1 MRGTTTAPNF
11 GIFYND
17 TAGSQIAANQAA
29 TVKARLMAV
38 GYTCQLLTAD
48 SALAARTLLAQ
59 RLERFDGLVVVGGDG
74 TLNTAMTAMFESG
87 CFVPLGLVP
96 SGRENLFAKRWQIAK
111 DVEKACQIIISGR
124 LKRVN
129 ASVINHQYVCHTTL
143 TIGTDPTAT
152 CHELEQEIP
161 FRGWKQLRWWL
172 NYLKH
177 SPKFSL
183 NYQFGN
189 EASQPIT
196 TRIFK
201 VNPYIISKGA
211 KYHEQ
216 RESNF
221 TVRYLNS
228 QPLVQMW
235 AVSRMMMTHS
245 LANGISHAQA
255 QTQLN
260 VTTKSDVD
268 MVKVMLDG
276 NIGPQLPLQMNIVR
290 DMYEVFLPSGNFI

>member
-1 MRGTTTAPNF
+1 MRGKTTAPNF

-38 GYTCQLLTAD
+38 GYTCQVLTAD
-48 SALAARTLLAQ
+48 SALAARKLLAQ
-59 RLERFDGLVVVGGDG
+59 RLDQFDGLVVVGGDG
-74 TLNTAMTAMFESG
+74 TLNTAMAAMFESG
-87 CFVPLGLVP
+87 CFVPLGLIP

-124 LKRVN
+124 LRKVS
-129 ASVINHQYVCHTTL
+129 ASVINQQYICHTTL
-143 TIGTDPTAT
+143 TIGTDPSAT
-152 CHELEQEIP
+152 YHELEDETP
-161 FRGWKQLRWWL
+161 FRGWKHLWWWL

-177 SPKFSL
+177 SPKFNL
-183 NYQFGN
+183 NYRFGN
-189 EASQPIT
+189 EDGQGIT

-201 VNPYIISKGA
+201 VNPYIISKGT
-211 KYHEQ
+211 KYHNKQ
-216 RESNF
+216 QSNF

-228 QPLVQMW
+228 QPIIQML

-245 LANGISHAQA
+245 LANGISHEHA

-260 VTTKSDVD
+260 ITTKSDVNI
-268 MVKVMLDG
+268 VKVMLDG
-276 NIGPQLPLQMNIVR
+276 NIGPQLPLEMNIVR